1 MRFYKQSITAKKQ
14 FIMVPSDLFNNEQYI
29 GISMTACVVYGK
41 LYGLTKLSNKN
52 NWKDEDGAIFCCC
65 TLSNMAAFFG
75 FSESTASRALNELV
89 KYGLLERIKNGR
101 GRSDLLYL
109 HTTSDSDYENRK
121 IFASELEEVPEE
133 VINFNFAL
141 ACMDESQD
149 VSVADVQTENFPAST
164 TESREV
170 STCVSETNH
179 HHHCHT
185 CKSSLADLQAEY
197 KILKNINN
205 ISSSNKHDIYLYN
218 KNTIDSSKCQDTERN
233 IFTEDADLICSED
246 FVAEL
251 NAIGLSQT
259 AIAKLLHS
267 HSVQELRTCMS
278 YLYTKLAD
286 GIKIRNPAGL
296 FIYMVRNGTQ
306 ASCILTARQAQEKI
320 QQSLVKQVQKLGFS
334 ELISNLLISIVQRGE
349 RFSITEKGLCEEIG
363 FQPEII
369 YHAIQAND
377 FSACCICRC

>member
-1 MRFYKQSITAKKQ
+1 MRFYEQSITAKKQ
-14 FIMVPSDLFNNEQYI
+14 FIMVPSDLFNNEQYM

-52 NWKDEDGAIFCCC
+52 DWKDEDGAIFCCC
-65 TLSNMAAFFG
+65 TLSNMASFFG

-109 HTTSDSDYENRK
+109 HTTSDSGYEPRE
-121 IFASELEEVPEE
+121 IFASELEDVPDE

-149 VSVADVQTENFPAST
+149 ISVADVQTEKIPASI

-170 STCVSETNH
+170 STCASETNH

-185 CKSSLADLQAEY
+185 CKSSPADLQAKY
-197 KILKNINN
+197 KTLKDINN
-205 ISSSNKHDIYLYN
+205 ISSNKHDIYLYN
-218 KNTIDSSKCQDTERN
+218 KNTIDSSKCQEPEKN
-233 IFTEDADLICSED
+233 IFAEDSDLICNED

-259 AIAKLLHS
+259 AIDKLLHS
-267 HSVQELRTCMS
+267 YPVQELRTCMGS
-278 YLYTKLAD
+278 LYTKLAD
-286 GIKIRNPAGL
+286 GIQIRNPAGL
-296 FIYMVRNGTQ
+296 FIYMMKNSTQ
-306 ASCILTARQAQEKI
+306 TSCILTARQVKEKI
-320 QQSLVKQVQKLGFS
+320 QQSLVKQVQQLGFS

-349 RFSITEKGLCEEIG
+349 RFSITERSLCEEIG

-377 FSACCICRC
+377 FSACCTCRC